1 MQEDKMPPLR
11 LFSPYPESEIPAKRL
26 DALQHDLA
34 CSQTT
39 VGGSPE
45 ESLAQIRGAVN
56 EWGPTTDSVPGLNG
70 GYLAKLPQS
79 LLLLIGGVLVLLVG
93 MLNHLV
99 GPEHSS
105 PEFYLVPIL
114 LVTWLTER
122 WIGFILSVLGALTWL
137 IVDLTSGAT
146 YSLPDIPYWNGVK
159 RLSSFFIL
167 TTIVSVLKNTLTH
180 EKEISRIDFLTGIRN
195 RRYFIELVN
204 MEINRARRYEHPL
217 TMVCLD
223 LDNFKAV
230 NDCFGHTTGDILLRL
245 VAHTIRENIRVT
257 DTVARL
263 GGDEF
268 AILMPET
275 GRNVAEVIMQKVQK
289 INLDILRKHGWPVTL
304 SVGVV
309 TFTSPPSTVDEV
321 LRISDRLMYT
331 AKENGKNSIQYEVFG
346 TREWL
351 EVTKA

>member
-1 MQEDKMPPLR
+1 MQEDEVLPLR
-11 LFSPYPESEIPAKRL
+11 PVSPYPESETAVKSP
-26 DALQHDLA
+26 DPLQNELN
-34 CSQTT
+34 CGRTT
-39 VGGSPE
+39 VGRPPE
-45 ESLAQIRGAVN
+45 ESLAQMRGAAN
-56 EWGPTTDSVPGLNG
+56 EWETTTDSVPGLIG
-70 GYLAKLPQS
+70 GYLANLPQS
-79 LLLLIGGVLVLLVG
+79 LLLSIGCVSVLLVG
-93 MLNHLV
+93 ILNHLL

-105 PEFYLVPIL
+105 PELYLVPIL

-122 WIGFILSVLGALTWL
+122 WIGFILSVLAALTWL

-146 YSLPDIPYWNGVK
+146 YSISDIPYWNGVR

-167 TTIVSVLKNTLTH
+167 TIIVSMVKNTMTQ

-195 RRYFIELVN
+195 RRYFIELAN
-204 MEINRARRYEHPL
+204 MEINRARRYKHPF

-245 VAHTIRENIRVT
+245 VARTIQENIRVT

-268 AILMPET
+268 GILLPET
-275 GRNVAEVIMQKVQK
+275 GRNMAEVIIQRVQKV
-289 INLDILRKHGWPVTL
+289 NLDYMRKYGWPVTL
-304 SVGVV
+304 SIGVV
-309 TFTSPPSTVDEV
+309 TFTSPPSTVDEM
-321 LRISDRLMYT
+321 LRISDQLLYN
-331 AKENGKNSIQYEVFG
+331 AKKNGKNSIKYEVFG

-351 EVTKA
+351 GMIKA

>member
-1 MQEDKMPPLR
+1 
-11 LFSPYPESEIPAKRL
+11 
-26 DALQHDLA
+26 
-34 CSQTT
+34 
-39 VGGSPE
+39 
-45 ESLAQIRGAVN
+45 
-56 EWGPTTDSVPGLNG
+56 
-70 GYLAKLPQS
+70 
-79 LLLLIGGVLVLLVG
+79 

-275 GRNVAEVIMQKVQK
+275 GRNIAEVIMQKVQK

-346 TREWL
+346 TREWPT
-351 EVTKA
+351 VTKP

>member
-1 MQEDKMPPLR
+1 VPPLR
-11 LFSPYPESEIPAKRL
+11 IVSPYPESETAAKSP
-26 DALQHDLA
+26 DPLQNELN
-34 CSQTT
+34 CGRTT
-39 VGGSPE
+39 VGRPPE
-45 ESLAQIRGAVN
+45 ESLAQIGRAIN
-56 EWGPTTDSVPGLNG
+56 EWGPTTDSVLGLIG

-79 LLLLIGGVLVLLVG
+79 LLLSIGCVLVLLVG
-93 MLNHLV
+93 ILNHLV

-105 PEFYLVPIL
+105 PGLYLVPIL

-122 WIGFILSVLGALTWL
+122 WIGFILSILSALAWL

-146 YSLPDIPYWNGVK
+146 YSISDIPYWNGVK

-167 TTIVSVLKNTLTH
+167 TIIVSVVKNTMTQ

-204 MEINRARRYEHPL
+204 MEINRARRYEHPF
-217 TMVCLD
+217 TVVCLD
-223 LDNFKAV
+223 LDNFKTA

-245 VAHTIRENIRVT
+245 VARTIRENIRVT

-268 AILMPET
+268 GILMPET
-275 GRNVAEVIMQKVQK
+275 GRNVAEVIIQRVQKV
-289 INLDILRKHGWPVTL
+289 NLDYMRKYGWPVTL
-304 SVGVV
+304 SIGVV
-309 TFTSPPSTVDEV
+309 TFTSPPSTVDEL
-321 LRISDRLMYT
+321 LRISDQLLYN
-331 AKENGKNSIQYEVFG
+331 AKNNGKNSVKYEVFG

-351 EVTKA
+351 AMTKD